1 MVLSEW
7 LDWMAVIGYISI
19 TLFVMYRVLIA
30 K

>member
-7 LDWMAVIGYISI
+7 LDWMAVIGYISLA
-19 TLFVMYRVLIA
+19 LFVMYRVLIA